1 MPVLIMSSGKTNKFI
16 ISIVLPSVLAVVL
29 FILSFYLVLIP
40 LFKSNMMD
48 RKKEMISELTHTA
61 VSLVSDYY
69 HDYSSGI
76 MQEEE
81 AMALA
86 AERIGKMRYGEDRK
100 DYFWISNMRPY
111 MVMHPYRSELNGT
124 DLSDYTDPDGK
135 KLFVEAARVV
145 SEEGEGFIDYKWQ
158 WKDDTTL
165 IVPKLSYVKGF
176 SEWQWIIGTG
186 IYLEDV
192 QQEIK
197 LIERKLL
204 WISFIIILLIALV
217 MAYINRQS
225 MLIERGRREAEQKL
239 LLSRQKY
246 KTLVEASSDGTLM
259 MTDGNVIYV
268 NQKFIDLTGYGR
280 AEIMEKRFGE
290 IFDLSWTD
298 IIHAFTD
305 PGRSVNF
312 ETTIQCREGKELQV
326 VVSASRVK
334 HNNDYSYILIVKEL
348 SRSDIL
354 NKEKSKFS
362 HDIQTTLLLMNQQLG
377 SLKSDYISCGTGTAI
392 GEAARLM
399 ARKKKEVIFV
409 KQDDE
414 IIGVLGLSDFIKR
427 QMAEGLDPGKPVTSI
442 MSAPVLSVNEKD
454 LIHEAI
460 IKCQTARVSHLL
472 VKNKSGQATGL
483 VSYKRLLEAQM
494 NYTGMLTAE
503 IRSSE
508 SVEDMI
514 TVYQRMNVLID
525 AFIESGVKTE
535 SITRVISNVADAIT
549 GRIIELSIEKEGE
562 PPCSFCFIAMGSQ
575 GRGEQTLV
583 TDQDNGII
591 IDDSGAGDEGAIQY
605 FVSLGRKINDDLNR
619 VGYNY
624 CHGNFMAGN
633 PEWCLPLR
641 SWKEL
646 FAGWVN
652 NSDPQG
658 LLDVSIFF
666 DFKSVYG
673 EDSLAGELR
682 EHIYR
687 TTGDKAVFYYHLA
700 QTVTRF
706 KPPVGVFGQIVGE
719 HDTPDSNLV
728 DIKKLLMPVTG
739 FARIYA
745 LKMALEE
752 TNTIERFESMRGA
765 KGLSDSFL
773 DEILQA
779 YNTLMNTRLSQQVKQ
794 LMSGEEPGNTV
805 DVNRLTDIERSTLKK
820 VLSVINDIILKLK
833 SDFKGVI

>member
-1 MPVLIMSSGKTNKFI
+1 MPWDPSKGQTFFQWIAIAFSLMIGTAG
-16 ISIVLPSVLAVVL
+16 LPHVIQRFYVV
-29 FILSFYLVLIP
+29 P
-40 LFKSNMMD
+40 K
-48 RKKEMISELTHTA
+48 
-61 VSLVSDYY
+61 
-69 HDYSSGI
+69 
-76 MQEEE
+76 
-81 AMALA
+81 
-86 AERIGKMRYGEDRK
+86 
-100 DYFWISNMRPY
+100 
-111 MVMHPYRSELNGT
+111 
-124 DLSDYTDPDGK
+124 
-135 KLFVEAARVV
+135 ARDARWSVV
-145 SEEGEGFIDYKWQ
+145 SGE
-158 WKDDTTL
+158 
-165 IVPKLSYVKGF
+165 
-176 SEWQWIIGTG
+176 
-186 IYLEDV
+186 
-192 QQEIK
+192 
-197 LIERKLL
+197 
-204 WISFIIILLIALV
+204 
-217 MAYINRQS
+217 
-225 MLIERGRREAEQKL
+225 
-239 LLSRQKY
+239 
-246 KTLVEASSDGTLM
+246 
-259 MTDGNVIYV
+259 
-268 NQKFIDLTGYGR
+268 
-280 AEIMEKRFGE
+280 
-290 IFDLSWTD
+290 
-298 IIHAFTD
+298 
-305 PGRSVNF
+305 
-312 ETTIQCREGKELQV
+312 
-326 VVSASRVK
+326 
-334 HNNDYSYILIVKEL
+334 
-348 SRSDIL
+348 
-354 NKEKSKFS
+354 
-362 HDIQTTLLLMNQQLG
+362 
-377 SLKSDYISCGTGTAI
+377 
-392 GEAARLM
+392 
-399 ARKKKEVIFV
+399 
-409 KQDDE
+409 
-414 IIGVLGLSDFIKR
+414 
-427 QMAEGLDPGKPVTSI
+427 
-442 MSAPVLSVNEKD
+442 
-454 LIHEAI
+454 
-460 IKCQTARVSHLL
+460 
-472 VKNKSGQATGL
+472 ATGL

-549 GRIIELSIEKEGE
+549 GRIIELSMEKEGQ

-591 IDDSGAGDEGAIQY
+591 IDDSGAGDERAIQY

-633 PEWCLPLR
+633 PEWCLPLS

-646 FAGWVN
+646 FTGWVN

-706 KPPVGVFGQIVGE
+706 KPPVGIFGQIVGE

-752 TNTIERFESMRGA
+752 TNTIDRLESMRGA

-773 DEILQA
+773 DETLQA
-779 YNTLMNTRLSQQVKQ
+779 YNTLMNTRLLQQVNQ